1 MEEAATP
8 LPSEETT
15 PPVTNI
21 YFGAIRIARAVTRFT
36 APDCS
41 YLSGTPAFGTPRG
54 SGSVLANPEYSRR
67 RTHNYEHEAGFCQFQ
82 LFAPPHLKFFWS
94 RNLFTVTGFES
105 AEVHRVASCSAAARP
120 SVQLS
125 EVQEHVQ
132 LLFPTHCISRGN
144 PQRTV
149 AI

>member
-36 APDCS
+36 APDFS
-41 YLSGTPAFGTPRG
+41 HLSGRPTIARRGVRGWYLQTPSTPR
-54 SGSVLANPEYSRR
+54 
-67 RTHNYEHEAGFCQFQ
+67 CQFQ
-82 LFAPPHLKFFWS
+82 LFAPQYLKFFWR
-94 RNLFTVTGFES
+94 RNLFLTAGFNS
-105 AEVHRVASCSAAARP
+105 PDVYRLASRRAVPRLG
-120 SVQLS
+120 VQVS
-125 EVQEHVQ
+125 EGQEFVQ
-132 LLFPTHCISRGN
+132 LLFPTHAVPRGN
-144 PQRTV
+144 PQPTS